1 MIILAKEYTDFIKR
15 IRKTINNMGKSCSV
29 CTLMPNTDH
38 DADDVFGFYDR
49 YINDENIKSA
59 HTKELYYAFIKLPEW
74 WAVCADGINGAVYDN
89 DVKKASIY
97 FNEPI
102 EKRNV
107 RSVEW
112 HDEENRVYRKDH
124 YNKMGYKYCTENLRS
139 NKIIQREFY
148 DSEGNLVVLEQVM
161 SGTYTVF
168 EKNNIKK
175 VYTSFAELFKDIMTK
190 AEISDKNIVV
200 FDVEELEKI
209 YGLREEYS
217 VTFYLNDDKQYEK
230 FQKGEFKDKLRILC
244 NDKNKSDW
252 IAQHTDCVCKN
263 FSLYDKR
270 EKNKSG
276 IKKALIFTDSDQ
288 LEMIETL
295 ITRIPDLEFYI
306 AAWTLMSDKLLQL
319 QDYENVYLYPVV
331 SEEKIKELFDLCDIY
346 LDINHYN
353 EVYDSTNLAV
363 NNSMAVF
370 AFENTVHRRDICLKK
385 NIFETTD
392 CDKMIGRI
400 KETMF
405 EESIYQ
411 DLIKEQYKKL
421 YIAAA
426 GMFEE

>member
-1 MIILAKEYTDFIKR
+1 MIILVKEYTDFIKR
-15 IRKTINNMGKSCSV
+15 IKKTINNMGKSCSV
-29 CTLMPNTDH
+29 CTLMPIADYDT
-38 DADDVFGFYDR
+38 DDVLGFYDC
-49 YINDENIKSA
+49 YINDENTKST

-97 FNEPI
+97 FSEPI

-107 RSVEW
+107 KLVEW

-124 YNKMGYKYCTENLRS
+124 YNKMGYKYCTENLRN

-148 DSEGNLVVLEQVM
+148 DSEANLVILEQVIL
-161 SGTYTVF
+161 GTYTVF

-190 AEISDKNIVV
+190 AEISDRKIVV
-200 FDVEELEKI
+200 LDVEELEKI

-230 FQKGEFKDKLRILC
+230 FQNGEFKDKLRILC

-252 IAQHTDCVCKN
+252 ITQHTNCVCK
-263 FSLYDKR
+263 SYCLYDKR
-270 EKNKSG
+270 EKNKFG
-276 IKKALIFTDSDQ
+276 IKKSLIFTDSDQ

-295 ITRIPDLEFYI
+295 ITGIPDLEFHI

-331 SEEKIKELFDLCDIY
+331 SEEKIKELFNLCDIY

-370 AFENTVHRRDICLKK
+370 AFENTVHRRDICLKN
-385 NIFETTD
+385 NIFEIND

-400 KETMF
+400 KETMY
-405 EESIYQ
+405 EESKYQ

-421 YIAAA
+421 YIVAM

>member
-15 IRKTINNMGKSCSV
+15 IKKTINNMGKSCSV

-49 YINDENIKSA
+49 YINDENIKSV

-97 FNEPI
+97 FSEPI

-252 IAQHTDCVCKN
+252 IARHTDCVCKS
-263 FSLYDKR
+263 FYLYDKR

-295 ITRIPDLEFYI
+295 ITGIPDLEFYI

-400 KETMF
+400 KETDRK
-405 EESIYQ
+405 SVV
-411 DLIKEQYKKL
+411 
-421 YIAAA
+421 
-426 GMFEE
+426 

>member
-1 MIILAKEYTDFIKR
+1 M
-15 IRKTINNMGKSCSV
+15 
-29 CTLMPNTDH
+29 
-38 DADDVFGFYDR
+38 
-49 YINDENIKSA
+49 
-59 HTKELYYAFIKLPEW
+59 
-74 WAVCADGINGAVYDN
+74 
-89 DVKKASIY
+89 
-97 FNEPI
+97 
-102 EKRNV
+102 
-107 RSVEW
+107 
-112 HDEENRVYRKDH
+112 
-124 YNKMGYKYCTENLRS
+124 
-139 NKIIQREFY
+139 
-148 DSEGNLVVLEQVM
+148 
-161 SGTYTVF
+161 
-168 EKNNIKK
+168 
-175 VYTSFAELFKDIMTK
+175 
-190 AEISDKNIVV
+190 
-200 FDVEELEKI
+200 
-209 YGLREEYS
+209 
-217 VTFYLNDDKQYEK
+217 
-230 FQKGEFKDKLRILC
+230 
-244 NDKNKSDW
+244 
-252 IAQHTDCVCKN
+252 
-263 FSLYDKR
+263 
-270 EKNKSG
+270 
-276 IKKALIFTDSDQ
+276 IFTDSDQ

-295 ITRIPDLEFYI
+295 ITGIPDLEFYI

-319 QDYENVYLYPVV
+319 QDYKNVYLYPVI

>member
-1 MIILAKEYTDFIKR
+1 M
-15 IRKTINNMGKSCSV
+15 
-29 CTLMPNTDH
+29 
-38 DADDVFGFYDR
+38 
-49 YINDENIKSA
+49 
-59 HTKELYYAFIKLPEW
+59 
-74 WAVCADGINGAVYDN
+74 
-89 DVKKASIY
+89 
-97 FNEPI
+97 
-102 EKRNV
+102 
-107 RSVEW
+107 
-112 HDEENRVYRKDH
+112 
-124 YNKMGYKYCTENLRS
+124 
-139 NKIIQREFY
+139 
-148 DSEGNLVVLEQVM
+148 VLEQVM

-252 IAQHTDCVCKN
+252 IARHTDCVCKS
-263 FSLYDKR
+263 FYLYDKR

-295 ITRIPDLEFYI
+295 ITGIPDLEFYI